1 MNAATEEYNDLV
13 KCMEH
18 GFMEMDN
25 DIIVDLRKQDESYLA
40 LCRQIRGYGKDYPFI
55 LNVTEGEGDIF

>member
-18 GFMEMDN
+18 GFMGIDN
-25 DIIVDLRKQDESYLA
+25 DIIMDLRKQDETIWHFAGRSGIWKGTIRSY
-40 LCRQIRGYGKDYPFI
+40 
-55 LNVTEGEGDIF
+55 